1 MSRIKLLKDVIDDM
15 HALADSLNTL
25 ATAIESD
32 ESQASTQEPEA
43 PALTLSDVRAILA
56 RKSQA
61 GFTKQIKAL
70 IEKYGAVKLSDVNP
84 EHYENLL
91 RDVEDLGNE

>member
-32 ESQASTQEPEA
+32 EPQASTQEPEA
-43 PALTLSDVRAILA
+43 PALTLPDVRAVLA

>member
-32 ESQASTQEPEA
+32 EPQASTQEPEA
-43 PALTLSDVRAILA
+43 PALTLYDVRAVLA
-56 RKSQA
+56 
-61 GFTKQIKAL
+61 
-70 IEKYGAVKLSDVNP
+70 
-84 EHYENLL
+84 
-91 RDVEDLGNE
+91 